1 MPNIVSAIPSNS
13 SSSELA
19 EAAIF
24 LIASLKGEYDKISWL
39 RLLPAGKKKVDV
51 HDTISHGIGL
61 TISIG
66 LEWISL
72 SSKFSP
78 ASDEMYFCFSKSY
91 FKRLVFQV
99 KFFTSFMLIF

>member
-39 RLLPAGKKKVDV
+39 RQNP
-51 HDTISHGIGL
+51 
-61 TISIG
+61 
-66 LEWISL
+66 
-72 SSKFSP
+72 
-78 ASDEMYFCFSKSY
+78 
-91 FKRLVFQV
+91 Q
-99 KFFTSFMLIF
+99 